1 VKALQI
7 ERSVPRF
14 AAARLAGSLAPGK
27 GAAVGPLKLVDAEA
41 PEPLGPDWHHLR
53 PRLAGI
59 CGSDLATIDGVAAR
73 YFEPIVS
80 FPFVPGHE
88 VVADTDD
95 DQRVVIVPVLACAAR
110 GIDPPCESCAA
121 GHINRCE
128 RVAFGHVDAGLQT
141 GFCRDTGGG
150 WGIHMIAHTSQIV
163 PVAAA
168 LTDEEAVLVEPTAC
182 AVHAATRYTGEA
194 VALVGAGTLGLLT
207 LAALRA
213 AKPDGGPIV
222 VTAKYAEQRRL
233 AKELGADVICEPA
246 ELPRVARSVTG
257 SMAIGN
263 QLTGGLKTVYDC
275 VGSSESLAQSL
286 RIVAPGGDVV
296 LVGMPARVSLELTGL
311 WHREVAIRGCYA
323 YERAD
328 FDTAMTLVQHAHLG
342 DLVSAA
348 YPLAEYKR
356 AIEHAANAGRRGGV
370 KIAFDLRAEKE
381 RNR

>member
-14 AAARLAGSLAPGK
+14 AAARVAGSLAPGK
-27 GAAVGPLKLVDAEA
+27 GATVGPLKLVDTDA
-41 PEPLGPDWHHLR
+41 PDLLGRGWRRLR

-59 CGSDLATIDGVAAR
+59 CGSDLATIDGMAAR

-110 GIDPPCESCAA
+110 GVDPPCKSCAT
-121 GHINRCE
+121 GRINLCE
-128 RVAFGHVDAGLQT
+128 RIAFGHVDAGLQT

-150 WGIHMIAHTSQIV
+150 WGIHMIAHDSQIV
-163 PVAAA
+163 P
-168 LTDEEAVLVEPTAC
+168 VEPTAC
-182 AVHAATRYTGEA
+182 AVHAAARYGGGS
-194 VALVGAGTLGLLT
+194 VALIGAGTVGLLT

-213 AKPDGGPIV
+213 AQPEGGPIV
-222 VTAKYAEQRRL
+222 VTAKHAEQRRR
-233 AKELGADVICEPA
+233 ARDLGADMICEPD
-246 ELPRVARSVTG
+246 ELPRVARSLSG
-257 SMAIGN
+257 SMAVGD
-263 QLTGGLKTVYDC
+263 QLTRGLDTVYDC

-286 RIVAPGGDVV
+286 RVVAPGGDVV

-311 WHREVAIRGCYA
+311 WHREVGIRGCYA

-328 FDTAMTLVQHAHLG
+328 FDTAMKLVRQARLG
-342 DLVSAA
+342 ELVSAT

-356 AIEHAANAGRRGGV
+356 AVEHAASAGRRGGV